1 MKVGV
6 LGCNGY
12 KNCEYVTW
20 TDELHTK
27 LTGSIK
33 IQGIS
38 C

>member
-1 MKVGV
+1 MKPGYQGR
-6 LGCNGY
+6 LY

-27 LTGSIK
+27 LTGSTK